1 LSAPATLTLGQASP
15 AGDAMDEVRAVTAC
29 PSPVVPEAGQVV
41 LLSVGALAVLAG
53 AGAVAW
59 RRRLAA

>member
-1 LSAPATLTLGQASP
+1 
-15 AGDAMDEVRAVTAC
+15 MDEVRAVTAC